1 MKANSFLIQGVY
13 PRGSGAFFGGPKPKL
28 AVVLICAVAGP
39 IGAAALARKNFQ
51 LQSVVMT
58 TLFDPFG
65 NRPSRRIERP
75 EKKRYDAQ

>member
-1 MKANSFLIQGVY
+1 VHPPVGYASFQG
-13 PRGSGAFFGGPKPKL
+13 PQAEFTF
-28 AVVLICAVAGP
+28 ALICAVAGA